1 MKRFLLLLT
10 ALLLVL
16 CSCSGN
22 EPPEKPLTADML
34 NITDTEKTFL
44 GCRNRLDAVLEA
56 MSAKIEILE
65 NAHNDVIK
73 AENKTEYFLEDKYIL
88 TSFEPFII
96 DSLEITDGFH
106 SEMTNETAQTYYK
119 LQSDGMGISFESDGK
134 SSFEL
139 QFISETVVKK
149 YFGEYNEKTDSLRY
163 IFSTENNGNETVE
176 EFLEFTRT
184 ESGAYVIQSN
194 SSRCYI
200 EFNEDD
206 EIVYFCCG
214 ELNTDEFL
222 SKESVFPSPD
232 EMLDRYWVLSKG
244 KPEFSNIHTF
254 ENNMLIHEDCS
265 SGPWKTI
272 RINAEDYAS
281 AFYNRNER

>member
-1 MKRFLLLLT
+1 MKICLLLLT

-22 EPPEKPLTADML
+22 EPPQKMLTADML

-65 NAHNDVIK
+65 NAHNDIIK
-73 AENKTEYFLEDKYIL
+73 AENKDEYFLEDKYIL

-96 DSLEITDGFH
+96 DSLEITDGFNA
-106 SEMTNETAQTYYK
+106 EMTNENAQTYYK
-119 LQSDGMGISFESDGK
+119 LQSNGMGINFESDGK
-134 SSFEL
+134 STFEL
-139 QFISETVVKK
+139 RFISESQVKK
-149 YFGEYNEKTDSLRY
+149 YTGEYNEKTDSLRY
-163 IFSTENNGNETVE
+163 ICSTENNGNETVE
-176 EFLEFTRT
+176 EFLEFTQT
-184 ESGAYVIQSN
+184 ESGAYIIQSRY
-194 SSRCYI
+194 SRCYI

-206 EIVYFCCG
+206 EIVYLCCG
-214 ELNTDEFL
+214 ELNTDEF
-222 SKESVFPSPD
+222 SAEESIFPSPD
-232 EMLDRYWVLSKG
+232 ETLDKHWVLSKG
-244 KPEFSNIHTF
+244 KPAFSNIHTF
-254 ENNMLIHEDCS
+254 ENGILIHEDCS

-281 AFYNRNER
+281 AFYN

>member
-22 EPPEKPLTADML
+22 KPLEKPLTADML

-96 DSLEITDGFH
+96 DSLEITDGFN

-139 QFISETVVKK
+139 HFISETVVKK

-176 EFLEFTRT
+176 EFLEFTQT
-184 ESGAYVIQSN
+184 ESGTYVIQSN
-194 SSRCYI
+194 ASRCYI

-214 ELNTDEFL
+214 ELNTDEF
-222 SKESVFPSPD
+222 SSEESVFPAPD
-232 EMLDRYWVLSKG
+232 ETLDRYWVLSKG
-244 KPEFSNIHTF
+244 KPAFSNIHTF
-254 ENNMLIHEDCS
+254 ENNILIHEDCS

>member
-10 ALLLVL
+10 ALLLIL

-22 EPPEKPLTADML
+22 EPPQKLITADML

-65 NAHNDVIK
+65 NAHNAVIK
-73 AENKTEYFLEDKYIL
+73 DENKTEYFLEDKYIL

-96 DSLEITDGFH
+96 DTLEITDGFNA
-106 SEMTNETAQTYYK
+106 EMTNETAQTYYK
-119 LQSDGMGISFESDGK
+119 LQSDGMNIYFNSDGK
-134 SSFEL
+134 SNFEL
-139 QFISETVVKK
+139 QFISETLVKK
-149 YFGEYNEKTDSLRY
+149 YSGEYNEKTDSLRY
-163 IFSTENNGNETVE
+163 IYSVESDGNETVE

-184 ESGAYVIQSN
+184 ENGAYIIQSR

-214 ELNTDEFL
+214 ELNTDEF
-222 SKESVFPSPD
+222 SAEESVFPSPD
-232 EMLDRYWVLSKG
+232 KTLDKYWVLSKG
-244 KPEFSNIHTF
+244 KPAFSNIHTF

-281 AFYNRNER
+281 AFYN